1 MDKHVNSD
9 DCPLRQQRFFV
20 APKLTRSFSDGDSN
34 DRRLISEWQRRHG
47 RMPIDD
53 KLEAAAKG
61 IVEEGMVTG
70 ETVEAEKMA
79 AELRAVKGGSKAEI
93 EKMVLSLYTRES
105 FLYRAVNG
113 ALRDNDR
120 SKCDTLGAFSQLL
133 YHCDCSS
140 TFNELGYKEE
150 LYRGAQLD
158 QHTVESYQQAVGQV
172 KTWDGFSSTSKNR
185 IKAEL
190 FGNVLFIIN
199 RSTTTKY
206 RFSGMDISSLSAFP
220 QEEEVLIR
228 AARNFLV
235 EKVEKNENTGK
246 YYIFL
251 LLC

>member
-1 MDKHVNSD
+1 
-9 DCPLRQQRFFV
+9 
-20 APKLTRSFSDGDSN
+20 
-34 DRRLISEWQRRHG
+34 
-47 RMPIDD
+47 MPIDD

-79 AELRAVKGGSKAEI
+79 AELRAVKG
-93 EKMVLSLYTRES
+93 
-105 FLYRAVNG
+105 
-113 ALRDNDR
+113 
-120 SKCDTLGAFSQLL
+120 AFSQLL

-158 QHTVESYQQAVGQV
+158 QQTVESYQQAVGQV
-172 KTWDGFSSTSKNR
+172 KTWDGFSSMSKNR
-185 IKAEL
+185 IRAEL

-199 RSTTTKY
+199 CSTTTKY